1 MWATKLAVKRKA
13 KGERR
18 DNKQNDMCGE
28 ETQKKILSSRWE
40 LNQRPIPDTSAM
52 LKPLSY

>member
-18 DNKQNDMCGE
+18 GNKWNDMCGE
-28 ETQKKILSSRWE
+28 ENSEKNSQF
-40 LNQRPIPDTSAM
+40 
-52 LKPLSY
+52 